1 MRRFSSAL
9 VLLLAMT
16 VSAQA
21 HFVFIL
27 PVEKSRKAQVVFSD
41 TLKPDRPELLKKVA
55 GTRFS
60 ARVDGKDVAVK
71 ATTGKDTLDITVSGE
86 GPAWV
91 VGVCDYGVSTRGKE
105 PVLLTYY
112 CKSIVG
118 SDLPHDAEFLEQKF
132 PSLKLDLVPLPGAK
146 DGPAVK
152 VLWEGKPLADAEV
165 VLYVPGID
173 KTVERKTDA
182 DGMVK
187 VEKPTKNGLY
197 GVRASHTVKKSGK
210 LGDQEY
216 AVQRSYCSLTARISS
231 VKEPEEKTAKKP
243 AAEQSFFVTALLADK
258 PDANPEAT
266 KLLADARE
274 ARANWVD
281 FPGFTAKVAVNVE
294 GKVHTGTVEV
304 NDKGKVNLTIDG
316 DDKGWAKSM
325 LASIVGH
332 RMDDGTTL
340 TTPCAFADDVT
351 DHPLGRS
358 IRVLNDEFH
367 SSYRI
372 RDRQVIEVNRSM
384 KDVRFTITVMQN
396 RLNAEKKY
404 LPAHYV
410 VNYWDA
416 KSGALKKSVTHYNT
430 WKRVGKF
437 DLPVTA
443 MVLTAEDG
451 KQVTRTITLSEHS
464 LNK

>member
-1 MRRFSSAL
+1 MRRFLGAL
-9 VLLLAMT
+9 VLLLAVT

-27 PVEKSRKAQVVFSD
+27 PVEGSRKAQVVFSD
-41 TLKPDRPELLKKVA
+41 TLKPDRAELLKKIA
-55 GTRFS
+55 HTKFS

-71 ATTGKDTLDITVSGE
+71 ASMGKDTLDMTVPGE

-105 PVLLTYY
+105 PILLTYY
-112 CKSIVG
+112 CKAIVG
-118 SDLPHDAEFLEQKF
+118 MNAPQKADFFEQTF
-132 PSLKLDLVPLPGAK
+132 PSLKLDVVGVAPEK
-146 DGPAVK
+146 DGLKVK
-152 VLWEGKPLADAEV
+152 VLWEGKPLANAEV
-165 VLYVPGID
+165 VLYVPGKD
-173 KTVERKTDA
+173 KPVEKKTDTE
-182 DGMVK
+182 GVVK
-187 VEKPTKNGLY
+187 LEDPAKKGVY
-197 GVRASHTVKKSGK
+197 GIRAAHTVKKSGK

-216 AVQRSYCSLTARISS
+216 AIQRSYYTLTFPTFTTLRSGESTGRVTIGATRFV
-231 VKEPEEKTAKKP
+231 VK
-243 AAEQSFFVTALLADK
+243 LLADK

-281 FPGFTAKVAVNVE
+281 FPGFTAQVAVNVE
-294 GKVHTGTVEV
+294 GRVHKGTVEV
-304 NDKGKVNLTIDG
+304 SNKGKVNLNIEG
-316 DDKGWAKSM
+316 DEKGWAKSM

-351 DHPLGRS
+351 DHPLGRA
-358 IRVLNDEFH
+358 IKVLNDEFH

-372 RDRQVIEVNRSM
+372 RDRQVIEVDRHM
-384 KDVRFTITVMQN
+384 KDMRFTITVMTN
-396 RLNAEKKY
+396 RPNAEKKF

-416 KSGALKKSVTHYNT
+416 KSGALKRSVTHYNT

-437 DLPVTA
+437 DLPAKAMVVTA
-443 MVLTAEDG
+443 EEG

>member
-1 MRRFSSAL
+1 MRRFLGAL
-9 VLLLAMT
+9 VLVLAVT
-16 VSAQA
+16 VSARA

-27 PVEKSRKAQVVFSD
+27 PVEGSRKAQVVFSD
-41 TLKPDRPELLKKVA
+41 TLKPDRAELLKKIA
-55 GTRFS
+55 HTRFS
-60 ARVDGKDVAVK
+60 TRVDGKDIAVK
-71 ATTGKDTLDITVSGE
+71 TTTGKNTIDMTVE
-86 GPAWV
+86 GKGPTWV

-105 PVLLTYY
+105 PVLLTYF

-118 SDLPHDAEFLEQKF
+118 AGARREAEIYQQAF
-132 PSLKLDLVPLPGAK
+132 PLLKLDVVLLPAASG
-146 DGPAVK
+146 GPAVK
-152 VLWEGKPLADAEV
+152 VLWEGKPLAAAEV

-173 KTVERKTDA
+173 KPVEKKSDA

-197 GVRASHTVKKSGK
+197 GVRAAHTVKKSGK
-210 LGDQEY
+210 LGDQEF
-216 AVQRSYCSLTARISS
+216 AVQRSYCTLTFPASAVLRSDES
-231 VKEPEEKTAKKP
+231 TGRRTLGGVRYLVKRGG
-243 AAEQSFFVTALLADK
+243 K

-281 FPGFTAKVAVNVE
+281 FPGFTAQVAVNVE
-294 GKVHTGTVEV
+294 GTIHKGTVEV
-304 NDKGKVNLTIDG
+304 DSKGKVNLTIDG
-316 DDKGWAKSM
+316 DEKGWAKAM

-351 DHPLGRS
+351 HHPLGRA
-358 IRVLNDEFH
+358 IKVLNDEFH

-372 RDRQVIEVNRSM
+372 RDRQVIEVVRQM
-384 KDVRFTITVMQN
+384 KDTRFTITVMQN
-396 RLNAEKKY
+396 RLNEEKKY

-437 DLPVTA
+437 DLLARA
-443 MVLTAEDG
+443 MVLTAEEG
-451 KQVTRTITLSEHS
+451 KQVTRTITLSGHS